1 MTVYIKSHSLTYFS
15 SSHEFQEIPL
25 IQYGTVQ
32 QWDMTEMSKAVTYG
46 VNYTR
51 ESRQELQQ
59 KVKQGLY
66 WRKHLTMISDPL
78 S

>member
-15 SSHEFQEIPL
+15 SSCEFQEIPL

-32 QWDMTEMSKAVTYG
+32 QWDMTVTYG